1 MQAIDLRYMSNDEQL
16 LKSRLTKLGID
27 YSNVV
32 STDWFGN
39 SIGLVDDLLDNYY
52 VEELS
57 DSFLIKLCYTYIN
70 MDVFHNHSKEWLL
83 TEFDL

>member
-1 MQAIDLRYMSNDEQL
+1 MQAIDLQYTSNDEQL

-32 STDWFGN
+32 GTDCFGF

-57 DSFLIKLCYTYIN
+57 DSFLIKLCNTYIN
-70 MDVFHNHSKEWLL
+70 MDVFHSNSKEWLL
-83 TEFDL
+83 TDL

>member
-57 DSFLIKLCYTYIN
+57 DSFLIKLCNTYIN
-70 MDVFHNHSKEWLL
+70 IDVFHSNSKEWLL
-83 TEFDL
+83 TDL

>member
-57 DSFLIKLCYTYIN
+57 DSFLIKLCNTYIN
-70 MDVFHNHSKEWLL
+70 MDVFQNNSKEWLL
-83 TEFDL
+83 TDL

>member
-1 MQAIDLRYMSNDEQL
+1 MQSINLRCMSNDEQL
-16 LKSRLTKLGID
+16 LKLRLTKLGID

-32 STDWFGN
+32 STNWFGN

-57 DSFLIKLCYTYIN
+57 DSFLIKLCNTYIN
-70 MDVFHNHSKEWLL
+70 MDVFHSNSKEWLL
-83 TEFDL
+83 TGL

>member
-1 MQAIDLRYMSNDEQL
+1 MQAIDLRYMGNDGQL

-32 STDWFGN
+32 STDWLGN
-39 SIGLVDDLLDNYY
+39 SFGLIDDLLDNYY

-57 DSFLIKLCYTYIN
+57 DSFLIKLCNTYIN
-70 MDVFHNHSKEWLL
+70 MDVFHSNSKEWLL
-83 TEFDL
+83 TDL